1 MTSIRDARQ
10 TAARF
15 CRFSTPREPRWGW
28 VAGGSRSAPCVPPA
42 AQMLTRRVPAHFG
55 APLQALAISRRSRTR
70 GRWPR
75 WLCHLRG
82 RGRGSLVPGRG
93 QPASCLPQ
101 TRKPP
106 SPSSI
111 WPLLSARLAMAATS
125 ELKPVYRWAPSSR
138 LHKPR
143 IGRARA
149 HSCGGAGKGSGF
161 AAPVGQWR
169 GAVVCTGSS
178 AP

>member
-149 HSCGGAGKGSGF
+149 QSCHRLERTRGGAMPLRSANDCAMVSGEQ
-161 AAPVGQWR
+161 V
-169 GAVVCTGSS
+169 
-178 AP
+178 